1 MMLSKFKSKKMDL
14 MTDQIFAEDY
24 QKEKYN
30 ARHVK
35 ELADAWD
42 PAKCDPLKVGYEN
55 GKYYVFCGQHR
66 RAAAIIANNGNPVKL
81 PCIVFYGTTY
91 ADRARMFAEE
101 DDLKYNT
108 TPRQKYNALYLAGDT
123 EMVEICNAIE
133 KSGYTCA
140 FSKQGGDV
148 DCTVLARKIYR
159 KHGSDFLTELFT
171 VIYDAWGKQNKATTS
186 NMVKG
191 MTFFLERYSAR
202 YVPDFDRTVYKQ
214 DVMTRGLKRLSP
226 EIILDRARATIDRS
240 LRADHVGWD
249 YAVCLELVKAYNT
262 VCTGREASN
271 RLDSRIM
278 LSEAS

>member
-66 RAAAIIANNGNPVKL
+66 RAAAIIANNGNPIKL

-108 TPRQKYNALYLAGDT
+108 TPRQKYNALYLAGDE
-123 EMVEICNAIE
+123 EMNGICTAIE
-133 KSGYTCA
+133 RSGYTCA
-140 FSKQGGDV
+140 FSRQGGDV
-148 DCTVLARKIYR
+148 DCTVLARNIYR
-159 KHGSDFLTELFT
+159 KHGSEFLTELFT
-171 VIYDAWGKQNKATTS
+171 VIYDAWGKQKKATTS
-186 NMVKG
+186 NIVKG
-191 MTFFLERYSAR
+191 MAFFLERYGRTYISES
-202 YVPDFDRTVYKQ
+202 DRIVYKS
-214 DVMTRGLKRLSP
+214 DIMVKGLKRLSP
-226 EIILDRARATIDRS
+226 EIILDRAKATIDRS
-240 LRADHVGWD
+240 LRADHIGWD
-249 YAVCLELVKAYNT
+249 YAVCLELVKAYNA
-262 VCTGREASN
+262 VCTGRGSAN

-278 LSEAS
+278 LNEAS